1 MLVATST
8 LVLTTKTT
16 MTTTTHQKSSKL
28 KLTTCKN
35 QHGHDLNLF
44 LLTPNYLSSH
54 KIMYSNCIF
63 KIQTLCY
70 KDLPELLI
78 TVSFIDSLYQVN
90 LAHSVTLIW
99 IVYGII
105 LAPTVRRVWWELFR
119 NKGSSSQ
126 SIVLR

>member
-16 MTTTTHQKSSKL
+16 MTTATHQKSSKL

-44 LLTPNYLSSH
+44 LLTPTYLSSH

-99 IVYGII
+99 IVYGIR

-126 SIVLR
+126 SIVLW